1 MPISCHIDEKA
12 NYVLLHGS
20 GTVTDEEY
28 LAVVEEVYAH
38 AAFNPAM
45 RSLMD
50 LRDVTDNQ
58 LSLSALERSAKGSR
72 FHPSTR
78 RAVIVGSKI
87 DFHLAREHQAMLS
100 LHAKSRTRLFHT
112 SKDALD
118 FLNEGLRKD
127 QHIG

>member
-1 MPISCHIDEKA
+1 MPISCHIDAKA

-20 GTVTDEEY
+20 GIVTDEEY
-28 LAVVEEVYAH
+28 LAVVEQVYSH

-50 LRDVTDNQ
+50 LRDITENR
-58 LSLSALERSAKGSR
+58 LSAATLEKSAKGSR
-72 FHPSTR
+72 FHPTTR

-87 DFHLAREHQAMLS
+87 DFHLAREHQAVLS
-100 LHAKSRTRLFHT
+100 MNAKSRTRIFHT
-112 SKDALD
+112 TRDALTY
-118 FLNEGLRKD
+118 LNEGLPPD